1 MCGTVVVMMMVFA
14 VTASRNR
21 GGDGGCYGGAALML
35 VTVVGI
41 PAHSQQASAAS
52 FRLVTA
58 YTLNRTDDSTQTF
71 LRVGTSPSTRSLTL
85 ALQTDLTNCG
95 CNVTGNYS
103 GRVLQVTGGYTGDAL
118 KVVAQRYQHVGG
130 VGSAEELV
138 SVAWHPEEE
147 MLFMAAPR
155 TTLSLASGH
164 EGQAGQWWRL
174 WLRGGEEERGKAS
187 SGDPAPPQLD
197 QERDAAGTEAGR
209 GVVVRT
215 QFSESIFGVSVDSL
229 MPGKRRRLLNLT
241 VTPHTGKHWQVSLHV
256 PIISTALEWETKLWK
271 NQGKQHWEVNGEVKS
286 TKSDISLEFVHFKQE
301 KQDEETQVTDDR
313 GEAGRCDAEGC
324 GDGNVKEPKAKSRH
338 HVDSDCDSDLRKEQT
353 VDQNE
358 VCSGRDHKSEDL
370 KQNDPDS
377 IMVNVDEECSRKA
390 ECDGPEESVSSDAVQ
405 ETTQK
410 LTSRV
415 FSLSS
420 NMKTYVSSDGGRW
433 IRILQRTHLAFCP
446 HVGWN
451 LNQIFRFNRD
461 WTGWEYVVNTW
472 EWGNMVVKAEWG
484 VSLLQWYQKT
494 FSFSFDQAAALPST
508 QLVLDFRDWWSYKV
522 WLKWPVLAS
531 SLAAS
536 LTLGRDSH
544 TLLVKKVDEFLGED
558 AGKVVARVVARHTP
572 AGLVV
577 TFHADTASMQEL
589 HDTVTAVLAQAMESP
604 DLCGEV
610 PDHAT
615 LLKFLHDF
623 LGQSPASLWADLLQ
637 EVRRLLLGSGTEAD
651 LHHLLEVFREEMG
664 TAEGVGL
671 WEAVWTVLERAGLLR
686 SRGEEVEVV
695 VPSEWIRLAQ
705 GWFTWAVMGGGGQCE
720 GNTLMVNLVD
730 ALAETLRR
738 SGSGQATF

>member
-1 MCGTVVVMMMVFA
+1 
-14 VTASRNR
+14 
-21 GGDGGCYGGAALML
+21 
-35 VTVVGI
+35 
-41 PAHSQQASAAS
+41 
-52 FRLVTA
+52 
-58 YTLNRTDDSTQTF
+58 
-71 LRVGTSPSTRSLTL
+71 
-85 ALQTDLTNCG
+85 
-95 CNVTGNYS
+95 
-103 GRVLQVTGGYTGDAL
+103 
-118 KVVAQRYQHVGG
+118 
-130 VGSAEELV
+130 
-138 SVAWHPEEE
+138 

-241 VTPHTGKHWQVSLHV
+241 VTPHTGEHWQVSLHV

-370 KQNDPDS
+370 KQNDHDS
-377 IMVNVDEECSRKA
+377 VMVNVDEECSRKA
-390 ECDGPEESVSSDAVQ
+390 ECDGPEESVSSEAVQ

-446 HVGWN
+446 RLGWN
-451 LNQIFRFNRD
+451 LNHLGGVAFSLQ
-461 WTGWEYVVNTW
+461 TG
-472 EWGNMVVKAEWG
+472 
-484 VSLLQWYQKT
+484 
-494 FSFSFDQAAALPST
+494 DPST
-508 QLVLDFRDWWSYKV
+508 
-522 WLKWPVLAS
+522 
-531 SLAAS
+531 
-536 LTLGRDSH
+536 
-544 TLLVKKVDEFLGED
+544 
-558 AGKVVARVVARHTP
+558 
-572 AGLVV
+572 
-577 TFHADTASMQEL
+577 
-589 HDTVTAVLAQAMESP
+589 
-604 DLCGEV
+604 
-610 PDHAT
+610 
-615 LLKFLHDF
+615 
-623 LGQSPASLWADLLQ
+623 
-637 EVRRLLLGSGTEAD
+637 
-651 LHHLLEVFREEMG
+651 
-664 TAEGVGL
+664 
-671 WEAVWTVLERAGLLR
+671 
-686 SRGEEVEVV
+686 
-695 VPSEWIRLAQ
+695 
-705 GWFTWAVMGGGGQCE
+705 
-720 GNTLMVNLVD
+720 
-730 ALAETLRR
+730 
-738 SGSGQATF
+738 

>member
-1 MCGTVVVMMMVFA
+1 
-14 VTASRNR
+14 
-21 GGDGGCYGGAALML
+21 ML

-71 LRVGTSPSTRSLTL
+71 LRVGTSPSTRSLYL
-85 ALQTDLTNCG
+85 GSAEVPAC
-95 CNVTGNYS
+95 
-103 GRVLQVTGGYTGDAL
+103 
-118 KVVAQRYQHVGG
+118 GG

-358 VCSGRDHKSEDL
+358 VCSGRDPKSEDL
-370 KQNDPDS
+370 KQNDHDS
-377 IMVNVDEECSRKA
+377 VM
-390 ECDGPEESVSSDAVQ
+390 
-405 ETTQK
+405 
-410 LTSRV
+410 
-415 FSLSS
+415 
-420 NMKTYVSSDGGRW
+420 
-433 IRILQRTHLAFCP
+433 RTHLAFCP

-522 WLKWPVLAS
+522 WLKWLVSRPPSPLP
-531 SLAAS
+531 

-544 TLLVKKVDEFLGED
+544 TLLGESD
-558 AGKVVARVVARHTP
+558 RVGVTWEGKERRDTPP

-610 PDHAT
+610 PDHAM

-623 LGQSPASLWADLLQ
+623 LGQSPR
-637 EVRRLLLGSGTEAD
+637 VSGRICCRKSVACCW
-651 LHHLLEVFREEMG
+651 
-664 TAEGVGL
+664 GL
-671 WEAVWTVLERAGLLR
+671 APRQTYITCWKFSGRKW
-686 SRGEEVEVV
+686 
-695 VPSEWIRLAQ
+695 
-705 GWFTWAVMGGGGQCE
+705 GQK
-720 GNTLMVNLVD
+720 
-730 ALAETLRR
+730 A
-738 SGSGQATF
+738 

>member
-1 MCGTVVVMMMVFA
+1 MWNQRLPA
-14 VTASRNR
+14 R
-21 GGDGGCYGGAALML
+21 GSKLRRRDSSGGSSERRLRQLHGAALML

-118 KVVAQRYQHVGG
+118 KIVAQRYQHVGG

-147 MLFMAAPR
+147 
-155 TTLSLASGH
+155 
-164 EGQAGQWWRL
+164 
-174 WLRGGEEERGKAS
+174 
-187 SGDPAPPQLD
+187 
-197 QERDAAGTEAGR
+197 RDAAGTEAGR

-215 QFSESIFGVSVDSL
+215 QFSESIFGVSLDSL

-241 VTPHTGKHWQVSLHV
+241 VTPHTGEHWQVSLHV

-370 KQNDPDS
+370 KQNDHDS
-377 IMVNVDEECSRKA
+377 VMLNVDEECSRKA
-390 ECDGPEESVSSDAVQ
+390 ECDGPEESVSSEAVQ

-420 NMKTYVSSDGGRW
+420 NMKTFVSSDGGRW
-433 IRILQRTHLAFCP
+433 IRILQRTHLVFCP

-451 LNQIFRFNRD
+451 LNRQ
-461 WTGWEYVVNTW
+461 VV
-472 EWGNMVVKAEWG
+472 VVD
-484 VSLLQWYQKT
+484 T
-494 FSFSFDQAAALPST
+494 RP
-508 QLVLDFRDWWSYKV
+508 
-522 WLKWPVLAS
+522 
-531 SLAAS
+531 
-536 LTLGRDSH
+536 
-544 TLLVKKVDEFLGED
+544 
-558 AGKVVARVVARHTP
+558 AGQVVAVDTRPAGQVMVMAVDTRP

-577 TFHADTASMQEL
+577 AVDTPPAGQVMVMAV
-589 HDTVTAVLAQAMESP
+589 DTRPAGQVVAVDTRPA
-604 DLCGEV
+604 
-610 PDHAT
+610 
-615 LLKFLHDF
+615 
-623 LGQSPASLWADLLQ
+623 GQVVAVDTRPAGQVMVMAVDTRPAGQVVAVDTRPAGQVMVMAVDTRPAGQVVAVDTRSTRQVIVIAVDT
-637 EVRRLLLGSGTEAD
+637 RP
-651 LHHLLEVFREEMG
+651 
-664 TAEGVGL
+664 AEQMV
-671 WEAVWTVLERAGLLR
+671 AV
-686 SRGEEVEVV
+686 
-695 VPSEWIRLAQ
+695 
-705 GWFTWAVMGGGGQCE
+705 
-720 GNTLMVNLVD
+720 NTRP
-730 ALAETLRR
+730 A
-738 SGSGQATF
+738 GQAVAVDTRSAGQWWR